1 MTILKSFL
9 KTWSGECSYQAIECF
24 SSIDAAAKQV
34 VPSSAAKIIVDE
46 KNIRYQHSTIKE
58 VVNNDNTLPTPGRKD
73 PGEGK
78 GEKKLERKDN
88 KTAKK

>member
-9 KTWSGECSYQAIECF
+9 KTWSGECSYQAKECF
-24 SSIDAAAKQV
+24 NTLDAAAKQG
-34 VPSSAAKIIVDE
+34 VPSSVAKIIVDE
-46 KNIRYQHSTIKE
+46 SSIRYQHSTIKE
-58 VVNNDNTLPTPGRKD
+58 VVNNDDTLPTPGDKN

-78 GEKKLERKDN
+78 GEKKVERKDN

>member
-9 KTWSGECSYQAIECF
+9 KTWSGECSYQAKECF
-24 SSIDAAAKQV
+24 NTLDAAAKQG
-34 VPSSAAKIIVDE
+34 VPSSVAKIIVDE
-46 KNIRYQHSTIKE
+46 SSIRYQHSTIKE
-58 VVNNDNTLPTPGRKD
+58 VVNDNTLPTPGRKD